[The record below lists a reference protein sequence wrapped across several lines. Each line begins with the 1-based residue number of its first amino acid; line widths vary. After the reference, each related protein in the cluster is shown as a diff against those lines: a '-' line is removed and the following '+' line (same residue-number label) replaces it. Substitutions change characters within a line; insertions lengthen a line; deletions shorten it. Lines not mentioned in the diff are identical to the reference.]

1 MYYVVQQMVIL
12 QYIFELKKKNKKKMR
27 LFDTSLKIIRK
38 DRNNIF
44 WTHYALNDLIT
55 IANRLE
61 IAWNHYTHRFPKD
74 NRVSFVSNDIRSKLY
89 ACNASSGRWND
100 SKLHITARGAHRA
113 G

>member
-44 WTHYALNDLIT
+44 
-55 IANRLE
+55 
-61 IAWNHYTHRFPKD
+61 
-74 NRVSFVSNDIRSKLY
+74 
-89 ACNASSGRWND
+89 
-100 SKLHITARGAHRA
+100 
-113 G
+113 